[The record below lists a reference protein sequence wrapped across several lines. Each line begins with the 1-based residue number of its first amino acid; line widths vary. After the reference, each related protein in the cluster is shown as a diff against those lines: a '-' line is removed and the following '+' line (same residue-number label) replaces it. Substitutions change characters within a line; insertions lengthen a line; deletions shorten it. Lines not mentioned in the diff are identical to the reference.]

1 MILWYNMGRKKK
13 KNGILQ
19 LWILLWKM
27 KNKIFSVNYPF
38 ILLITSNGCKNKTW
52 VMQTEIYSNFKLCSL
67 VLYLHNP
74 SDNGFTLLNA
84 CTERSATSLKIVHLY
99 TTTKAAFFLQSSI
112 EPLKL
117 KSRVKAALKILSKSH
132 FVRKLVNHSKT
143 SSNFVQKFWFENQ
156 DRICMSE
163 SKMCMSEFVQVQ
175 WKKKKPLDLNIT
187 WQDKILSKSFLLP
200 C

>member
-1 MILWYNMGRKKK
+1 
-13 KNGILQ
+13 
-19 LWILLWKM
+19 M

-38 ILLITSNGCKNKTW
+38 ILHITSNGCKNKTW

-143 SSNFVQKFWFENQ
+143 SSNFVQKYWFENQ
-156 DRICMSE
+156 DRMCMSE

-175 WKKKKPLDLNIT
+175 WKKTKPLDLNIT

>member
-1 MILWYNMGRKKK
+1 M
-13 KNGILQ
+13 
-19 LWILLWKM
+19 
-27 KNKIFSVNYPF
+27 F
-38 ILLITSNGCKNKTW
+38 ISFIPDC
-52 VMQTEIYSNFKLCSL
+52 
-67 VLYLHNP
+67 P
-74 SDNGFTLLNA
+74 SDINNGFTLLNA

-143 SSNFVQKFWFENQ
+143 SSNFVQKFSFENQ
-156 DRICMSE
+156 DRMCMSE

-175 WKKKKPLDLNIT
+175 
-187 WQDKILSKSFLLP
+187 
-200 C
+200 

>member
-1 MILWYNMGRKKK
+1 
-13 KNGILQ
+13 
-19 LWILLWKM
+19 
-27 KNKIFSVNYPF
+27 
-38 ILLITSNGCKNKTW
+38 
-52 VMQTEIYSNFKLCSL
+52 MQTEIYSNFKLCSL

-74 SDNGFTLLNA
+74 SDNGFTLLTWLNA

-143 SSNFVQKFWFENQ
+143 SSNFVQKF
-156 DRICMSE
+156 
-163 SKMCMSEFVQVQ
+163 
-175 WKKKKPLDLNIT
+175 
-187 WQDKILSKSFLLP
+187 
-200 C
+200 

>member
-1 MILWYNMGRKKK
+1 
-13 KNGILQ
+13 
-19 LWILLWKM
+19 
-27 KNKIFSVNYPF
+27 
-38 ILLITSNGCKNKTW
+38 
-52 VMQTEIYSNFKLCSL
+52 MQTEIYSNFKLCSL

-99 TTTKAAFFLQSSI
+99 TTTI

-143 SSNFVQKFWFENQ
+143 SSNFVHKY
-156 DRICMSE
+156 
-163 SKMCMSEFVQVQ
+163 
-175 WKKKKPLDLNIT
+175 
-187 WQDKILSKSFLLP
+187 
-200 C
+200 

>member
-1 MILWYNMGRKKK
+1 
-13 KNGILQ
+13 
-19 LWILLWKM
+19 
-27 KNKIFSVNYPF
+27 
-38 ILLITSNGCKNKTW
+38 
-52 VMQTEIYSNFKLCSL
+52 MQTEIYSNFKLCSL

-74 SDNGFTLLNA
+74 SDNGFTMLNA

-143 SSNFVQKFWFENQ
+143 SSNFVQKF
-156 DRICMSE
+156 
-163 SKMCMSEFVQVQ
+163 
-175 WKKKKPLDLNIT
+175 
-187 WQDKILSKSFLLP
+187 
-200 C
+200 

>member
-1 MILWYNMGRKKK
+1 
-13 KNGILQ
+13 
-19 LWILLWKM
+19 
-27 KNKIFSVNYPF
+27 
-38 ILLITSNGCKNKTW
+38 
-52 VMQTEIYSNFKLCSL
+52 MQTEIYSNFKLCSL

-117 KSRVKAALKILSKSH
+117 KSRVKAAQSSSKSH

-143 SSNFVQKFWFENQ
+143 SSNFVQKF
-156 DRICMSE
+156 
-163 SKMCMSEFVQVQ
+163 
-175 WKKKKPLDLNIT
+175 
-187 WQDKILSKSFLLP
+187 
-200 C
+200 

>member
-1 MILWYNMGRKKK
+1 
-13 KNGILQ
+13 
-19 LWILLWKM
+19 
-27 KNKIFSVNYPF
+27 
-38 ILLITSNGCKNKTW
+38 
-52 VMQTEIYSNFKLCSL
+52 MQTEIYSNFKLCSS

-143 SSNFVQKFWFENQ
+143 SSNLYKSFDLKIKTECVCLKAKCECLSLFRFNE
-156 DRICMSE
+156 
-163 SKMCMSEFVQVQ
+163 
-175 WKKKKPLDLNIT
+175 KKKNLWI
-187 WQDKILSKSFLLP
+187 
-200 C
+200 

>member
-1 MILWYNMGRKKK
+1 
-13 KNGILQ
+13 
-19 LWILLWKM
+19 
-27 KNKIFSVNYPF
+27 
-38 ILLITSNGCKNKTW
+38 
-52 VMQTEIYSNFKLCSL
+52 MQTEIYSNFKLCSL

-143 SSNFVQKFWFENQ
+143 SSNFVQSFDLKIKTECVCLKAKCACLSLFRFNE
-156 DRICMSE
+156 
-163 SKMCMSEFVQVQ
+163 
-175 WKKKKPLDLNIT
+175 KKKTFGFKYYMT
-187 WQDKILSKSFLLP
+187 R
-200 C
+200 

>member
-1 MILWYNMGRKKK
+1 
-13 KNGILQ
+13 
-19 LWILLWKM
+19 
-27 KNKIFSVNYPF
+27 
-38 ILLITSNGCKNKTW
+38 
-52 VMQTEIYSNFKLCSL
+52 MQTEIYSNFKLCSL

-143 SSNFVQKFWFENQ
+143 SSNFVQSFDLKIKTECVCLKAKCACLSLFKFNQ
-156 DRICMSE
+156 
-163 SKMCMSEFVQVQ
+163 
-175 WKKKKPLDLNIT
+175 KKKPLDLNIT
-187 WQDKILSKSFLLP
+187 
-200 C
+200 

>member
-1 MILWYNMGRKKK
+1 
-13 KNGILQ
+13 
-19 LWILLWKM
+19 
-27 KNKIFSVNYPF
+27 
-38 ILLITSNGCKNKTW
+38 
-52 VMQTEIYSNFKLCSL
+52 MQTEIYSNFKLCSL

-132 FVRKLVNHSKT
+132 FVRNWLITLKHHQTLYKSFDLKIKT
-143 SSNFVQKFWFENQ
+143 ECVCLKAKCACLSLFRFNE
-156 DRICMSE
+156 
-163 SKMCMSEFVQVQ
+163 
-175 WKKKKPLDLNIT
+175 KKKTFGFKYYMT
-187 WQDKILSKSFLLP
+187 R
-200 C
+200 